1 MITVTKYMY
10 FTKDAIGVCW
20 MWVRMIPLTVIPL
33 KGAHCGIESE
43 CFDCQGT
50 DNNIEISENK
60 NEIKNEI
67 SCTGKLAL
75 TRL

>member
-1 MITVTKYMY
+1 
-10 FTKDAIGVCW
+10 

-33 KGAHCGIESE
+33 KGAYCGIESE
-43 CFDCQGT
+43 CVDRQDT

-60 NEIKNEI
+60 NEIKNKI
-67 SCTGKLAL
+67 TSTVKLAL

>member
-1 MITVTKYMY
+1 MY

-20 MWVRMIPLTVIPL
+20 MCVGQFDPIIWMIPLTVIPL

-43 CFDCQGT
+43 CFDRQGT